1 MEWSQMLRLDFW
13 HELLIFIQSYGQDS
27 LCNTKVYLHKR
38 KTIPLIYGSQAI
50 FQSILADQCVGL
62 SLYWGML
69 YNVVKG
75 KLRMFAF
82 VEKER
87 ILIEMVVIWCN
98 VVNICG
104 LLLRLLMSWHHSWWG
119 TNLLRSSMSLLGEFT
134 FLSVTFNFIIS
145 PIPRMYFAI
154 CCQPFF

>member
-1 MEWSQMLRLDFW
+1 MAKTVCVIPKST
-13 HELLIFIQSYGQDS
+13 
-27 LCNTKVYLHKR
+27 CTKR
-38 KTIPLIYGSQAI
+38 KTLPLIYGSQAI
-50 FQSILADQCVGL
+50 FQSILEDQCVGL
-62 SLYWGML
+62 SMYWRML

-104 LLLRLLMSWHHSWWG
+104 LLLRLLMS
-119 TNLLRSSMSLLGEFT
+119 
-134 FLSVTFNFIIS
+134 
-145 PIPRMYFAI
+145 
-154 CCQPFF
+154 